1 MQKEVVSIDLGSNSF
16 RVLKYDCINNKIISE
31 YNQVV
36 GTADNLISTGLI
48 SQEAQDRVIKA
59 LKKSIE
65 IVNYDPSSAIAVTT
79 AAMRKATNNQKVL
92 QNFEEQTSV
101 KFSIIDGIEE
111 ARLTLLAVKYAL
123 KREKINSSKFI
134 LLDIGGGSTEIIVNT
149 NDEYKAHSFDFG
161 IVTMTQKF
169 LEHNDLHKDLAKKKT
184 QIKEYLDSLNINLS
198 EYEFVATAGTP
209 TTIAAVK
216 LGQDFFSY
224 DRNVVNGTVV
234 NLNDLQNCLNI
245 FDECSKDEITKLVGS
260 GRIEFIQ
267 VGIYI
272 YKTIF
277 EVLEKNESI
286 VLDDGLREGVAINHC
301 ISNCT
306 KSKV

>member
-1 MQKEVVSIDLGSNSF
+1 MNNEVVSIDLGSNSF

-36 GTADNLISTGLI
+36 GTADGLVDTGLI
-48 SQEAQDRVIKA
+48 SQEAQQRVVTA
-59 LKKSIE
+59 LKESIK
-65 IVNYDPSSAIAVTT
+65 VVDYKPSCAVAVTT
-79 AAMRKATNNQKVL
+79 AAMRKASNSLEVL
-92 QNFEEQTSV
+92 ENFEKQTGV
-101 KFSIIDGIEE
+101 RFSIIDGIEE

-149 NDEYKAHSFDFG
+149 NDKHKSHSFDFG

-169 LEHNDLHKDLAKKKT
+169 LKHHDLHNDLSKKKI
-184 QIKEYLDSLNINLS
+184 QIKEYLNSLNINLN

-224 DRNVVNGTVV
+224 DRNIVNGTIV
-234 NLNDLQNCLNI
+234 DLKDLKDCLSI
-245 FDECSKDEITKLVGS
+245 FDNCSKDEITKLVGN
-260 GRIEFIQ
+260 GRVEFIQ

-272 YKTIF
+272 YRTIF
-277 EVLEKNESI
+277 EVLGKSESI
-286 VLDDGLREGVAINHC
+286 VLDDGLREGVAINHY
-301 ISNCT
+301 IM
-306 KSKV
+306 